1 MDDNNAKNDDYSDNH
16 KSQPEEEVEQPAVI
30 GGGGEESGFE
40 DFVDIDRSE
49 AVADIG
55 LEDQPSVTLH
65 SLLAET
71 PVDHNDLITEGS
83 GIEPKP
89 EATFEKDTETVG
101 SSETPDN
108 GEVPAENGAPD
119 ECEGGFSAESSA
131 RDQPEDDFHETGP
144 DSEER
149 GLPEEYSKGLVVL
162 QCESR
167 TPSGICNVYLVG
179 TAHVSLESCREVQA
193 VIHFLKPQVVF
204 LELCPSRVAMLV
216 PQNLEVPSIR
226 EMIDM
231 WKNRHI
237 NAFGVLYSWFLA
249 KVAAKLE
256 VFPGSEFRIAYEE
269 AMSYG
274 AKVILG
280 DRPVQIT
287 LRRTWAKMSLWHKT
301 KFLFCMFFQAIWLPS
316 PEELNKMMRQMGDV
330 DVLTLVIQEMSKTF
344 PSLIETLV
352 NERDI
357 YMSSTLL
364 KVAKEHDSV
373 VAVVGRGH
381 LSGIEKNWMK
391 PVSVN
396 SLLEVPVAKS
406 SSMKLWTAVAL
417 AVGSVAI
424 FTGLYLTRK
433 K

>member
-1 MDDNNAKNDDYSDNH
+1 MDGNSSKNDDYSDNH
-16 KSQPEEEVEQPAVI
+16 KSLPEEDVEQPAVT
-30 GGGGEESGFE
+30 GGGEESGFE

-49 AVADIG
+49 AVADVG

-65 SLLAET
+65 SPLAET

-83 GIEPKP
+83 GTELNP
-89 EATFEKDTETVG
+89 EVAFEKDIGTVG
-101 SSETPDN
+101 CSETPDS
-108 GEVPAENGAPD
+108 GEISAENGAPNKL
-119 ECEGGFSAESSA
+119 EGGFSAEGGV
-131 RDQPEDDFHETGP
+131 RDKPADGFDETGL
-144 DSEER
+144 DNVER
-149 GLPEEYSKGLVVL
+149 SLPEAYSKGLVTL
-162 QCESR
+162 QCES
-167 TPSGICNVYLVG
+167 TAPGGICDVYLVG

-249 KVAAKLE
+249 KVATKLE

-287 LRRTWAKMSLWHKT
+287 LRRTWERMSLLHKT

-330 DVLTLVIQEMSKTF
+330 DVLTLLIQEMSKTF

-352 NERDI
+352 NERDL

-364 KVAKEHDSV
+364 KVAKEHNSV

-406 SSMKLWTAVAL
+406 RSMKLWTAVAL
-417 AVGSVAI
+417 AVGGVAI
-424 FTGLYLTRK
+424 FSGLYLTRK

>member
-1 MDDNNAKNDDYSDNH
+1 MDDINAKNDDYSDNH
-16 KSQPEEEVEQPAVI
+16 KSLPEEEVEQPAVT
-30 GGGGEESGFE
+30 GGEGDSGFE
-40 DFVDIDRSE
+40 DYVDIDRSE
-49 AVADIG
+49 AVTDIG

-65 SLLAET
+65 SPPAET
-71 PVDHNDLITEGS
+71 PVDHNDLITDGS
-83 GIEPKP
+83 STEPNR
-89 EATFEKDTETVG
+89 EVTFEKGTAAVG
-101 SSETPDN
+101 SSETPDSA
-108 GEVPAENGAPD
+108 EVPAKNGAPD
-119 ECEGGFSAESSA
+119 ECEGGFAAESGA
-131 RDQPEDDFHETGP
+131 RDKPEDDFHETGR

-149 GLPEEYSKGLVVL
+149 TLPEEYRKGLVVL
-162 QCESR
+162 QCEST
-167 TPSGICNVYLVG
+167 TPGGICDVYLVG

-231 WKNRHI
+231 WRNRHI
-237 NAFGVLYSWFLA
+237 NAFGVIYSWFLA

-352 NERDI
+352 NERDL

-364 KVAKEHDSV
+364 KVAKEHASV

-381 LSGIEKNWMK
+381 LSGIEKNWMQ

-406 SSMKLWTAVAL
+406 ASMKFRTAVAL
-417 AVGSVAI
+417 AVGGVAI
-424 FTGLYLTRK
+424 FSGFYWTRK

>member
-1 MDDNNAKNDDYSDNH
+1 MDNNNAENDDYSDNH
-16 KSQPEEEVEQPAVI
+16 KSLPEEVEQPAVT
-30 GGGGEESGFE
+30 GGGEESGFE

-49 AVADIG
+49 AVADVG

-65 SLLAET
+65 ASLAQT
-71 PVDHNDLITEGS
+71 PVNHNDVITEGS
-83 GIEPKP
+83 STELNP
-89 EATFEKDTETVG
+89 EGAFENDTGTVRC
-101 SSETPDN
+101 SETPDSV
-108 GEVPAENGAPD
+108 EVPAEKGAPNKS
-119 ECEGGFSAESSA
+119 EGVFSAESGVGDKPA
-131 RDQPEDDFHETGP
+131 DDLDETGR

-149 GLPEEYSKGLVVL
+149 SLPEAYSKGLVAL
-162 QCESR
+162 QCES
-167 TPSGICNVYLVG
+167 TAPGGICDVYLVG

-216 PQNLEVPSIR
+216 PQNLEVPSVR

-287 LRRTWAKMSLWHKT
+287 LQRTWAKMGLLHKT

-330 DVLTLVIQEMSKTF
+330 DVLTLLIQEMSKTF

-352 NERDI
+352 NERDL

-364 KVAKEHDSV
+364 KVAKEHKSV

-396 SLLEVPVAKS
+396 SLLEVPAAKS
-406 SSMKLWTAVAL
+406 TSMKLWTAVAL
-417 AVGSVAI
+417 AVGGVAI
-424 FTGLYLTRK
+424 FSGLYLTRK
-433 K
+433 N